1 VAQQPLQAL
10 QALQALRHHSG
21 VLWALDQTLLPW
33 HERWLELRDAQGV
46 ADALKRLS
54 IRGAPLIGVAAGYG
68 VALELAL
75 DQSPSCL
82 PRACELLVSAR
93 PTAVNLAHAVGR
105 VADAATG
112 HQPGRKRAAAALDEA
127 RAIERQ
133 EIAASDALATRGA
146 DLLSSLGVRRVLTHC
161 NAGSLAAPGRG
172 TALAPIAELHARGEL
187 ELVLATETRPLLQG
201 ARLTA
206 YELRRWGIEHA
217 VIVDGAAAGLIA
229 RGEVDAVVLGCD
241 RVAANGDVANK
252 VGTYGHALA
261 ARAAQIPFVV
271 VGPCSTIDPRTASG
285 AEIAIEQRD
294 PWEVATVPAEPSGAR
309 FGIVPNATR
318 CLNPAFDVTPAE
330 LVSALVT
337 ERGVVAPVDRAGVT
351 ALLAPADV
359 ARSLTP

>member
-1 VAQQPLQAL
+1 VAQS
-10 QALQALRHHSG
+10 LQALRHDNG

-75 DQSPSCL
+75 DQRADAL
-82 PRACELLVSAR
+82 PRACELLASAR
-93 PTAVNLAHAVGR
+93 PTAVNLAYAVGR
-105 VADAATG
+105 VADAAG
-112 HQPGRKRAAAALDEA
+112 RHDPGPERAAAALEEA
-127 RAIERQ
+127 QAIERQ
-133 EIAASDALATRGA
+133 EIASSDALATRGA

-161 NAGSLAAPGRG
+161 NTGSLAAPGRG

-187 ELVLATETRPLLQG
+187 ELVLAAETRPLLQG

-206 YELRRWGIEHA
+206 YELGHLGIEYA

-271 VGPCSTIDPRTASG
+271 VGPCSTIDPHTGSG
-285 AEIAIEQRD
+285 AEIVIEQRD
-294 PWEVATVPAEPSGAR
+294 PWEVSTVPSEPSGAR
-309 FGIVPNATR
+309 FSITPQATR

-330 LVSALVT
+330 LITALVT
-337 ERGVVAPVDRAGVT
+337 ERGVAAPVDRAAVMG
-351 ALLAPADV
+351 LLADASTVP
-359 ARSLTP
+359 

>member
-1 VAQQPLQAL
+1 VAQPLQAL
-10 QALQALRHHSG
+10 RYADG

-33 HERWLELRDAQGV
+33 HERWLELHDAQGV

-75 DQSPSCL
+75 DQRPDAL
-82 PRACELLVSAR
+82 RRACELLISAR
-93 PTAVNLAHAVGR
+93 PTAGNLAYAVDR
-105 VADAATG
+105 V
-112 HQPGRKRAAAALDEA
+112 AAAAAAREPGPERATAALREA
-127 RAIERQ
+127 RTIEHQ
-133 EIAASDALATRGA
+133 EIASSDAIAFHGA
-146 DLLSSLGVRRVLTHC
+146 DLLSELHVRRVLTHC
-161 NAGSLAAPGRG
+161 NAGALAAPGRG

-187 ELVLATETRPLLQG
+187 ELVLVAETRPLLQG

-206 YELRRWGIEHA
+206 YELGRRGIEHA

-241 RVAANGDVANK
+241 RVAANGDFANK

-261 ARAAQIPFVV
+261 AQAAQLPFIV

-285 AEIAIEQRD
+285 AEIVIEQRD
-294 PWEVATVPAEPSGAR
+294 PWEVATVPSAPSGAR
-309 FGIVPNATR
+309 SSITPDGTR

-330 LVSALVT
+330 LVTALVT
-337 ERGVVAPVDRAGVT
+337 ERGVVSPVNRAGLAERLPGPNART
-351 ALLAPADV
+351 A
-359 ARSLTP
+359 

>member
-75 DQSPSCL
+75 DHSPSCL

>member
-1 VAQQPLQAL
+1 VAQPLQAL
-10 QALQALRHHSG
+10 RHDG
-21 VLWALDQTLLPW
+21 DVLWALDQTLLPW
-33 HERWLELRDAQGV
+33 HERWLELRDAQAV

-75 DQSPSCL
+75 DQRRESL
-82 PRACELLVSAR
+82 PRACELLLSAR
-93 PTAVNLAHAVGR
+93 PTAVNLAYAVGR
-105 VADAATG
+105 VADAAAG
-112 HQPGRKRAAAALDEA
+112 HEPGPQRAAAALDEA

-133 EIAASDALATRGA
+133 EIASSDALATRGA
-146 DLLSSLGVRRVLTHC
+146 DLLHSLGVRRVLTHC
-161 NAGSLAAPGRG
+161 NTGALAAPGRG

-187 ELVLATETRPLLQG
+187 ELVLAAETRPLLQG

-206 YELRRWGIEHA
+206 YELGRLGIEHA

-252 VGTYGHALA
+252 VGTYGHALS

-285 AEIAIEQRD
+285 AEIVIEQRN
-294 PWEVATVPAEPSGAR
+294 PSEVATVPSEPSGAR
-309 FGIVPNATR
+309 FAIVPDATN
-318 CLNPAFDVTPAE
+318 CLNPAFDVTPAG
-330 LVSALVT
+330 LVTALVT
-337 ERGVVAPVDRAGVT
+337 ERGIAQPVNGDAVIG
-351 ALLAPADV
+351 LLAGDGLVPA
-359 ARSLTP
+359 

>member
-1 VAQQPLQAL
+1 VTQPLQAL
-10 QALQALRHHSG
+10 RHDG
-21 VLWALDQTLLPW
+21 DVLWALDQTLLPW
-33 HERWLELRDAQGV
+33 HERWLELRDAQAV

-54 IRGAPLIGVAAGYG
+54 IRGAPLIGVAAAYG

-75 DQSPSCL
+75 DQRPDSL
-82 PRACELLVSAR
+82 PRACDLLLSAR
-93 PTAVNLAHAVGR
+93 PTAVNLAYAVGR

-112 HQPGRKRAAAALDEA
+112 HEPGPERAAAALDEA

-133 EIAASDALATRGA
+133 EIASSDALATRGA
-146 DLLSSLGVRRVLTHC
+146 DLLQSLGVHRVLTHC
-161 NAGSLAAPGRG
+161 NTGALAAPGRG
-172 TALAPIAELHARGEL
+172 TALAAIAELHVRSEL
-187 ELVLATETRPLLQG
+187 ELVLAAETRPLLQG

-206 YELRRWGIEHA
+206 YELGRLGIEHA

-285 AEIAIEQRD
+285 TEIVIEQRD
-294 PWEVATVPAEPSGAR
+294 PWEVATVPSEPSGAR
-309 FGIVPNATR
+309 FSIVPDATN

-330 LVSALVT
+330 LVTALVT
-337 ERGVVAPVDRAGVT
+337 ERGTAQPVNVDAVIG
-351 ALLAPADV
+351 LLAGDDLVPV
-359 ARSLTP
+359 

>member
-1 VAQQPLQAL
+1 VAQPLQAL
-10 QALQALRHHSG
+10 RYADG

-68 VALELAL
+68 VALELGLAQGPDSL
-75 DQSPSCL
+75 Q
-82 PRACELLVSAR
+82 RAVDILVSAR
-93 PTAVNLAHAVGR
+93 PTAVNLAYAVGR
-105 VADAATG
+105 VADAAAG
-112 HQPGRKRAAAALDEA
+112 YEPGPERAAAALEEA
-127 RAIERQ
+127 CAIERQ
-133 EIAASDALATRGA
+133 EVASSVALATRGA

-161 NAGSLAAPGRG
+161 NTGALAAPGRG

-187 ELVLATETRPLLQG
+187 ELVLAAETRPLLQG

-206 YELRRWGIEHA
+206 YELGRLGIEHA

-261 ARAAQIPFVV
+261 ARAARIPFVV
-271 VGPCSTIDPRTASG
+271 VGPCSTIDPRTPSG
-285 AEIAIEQRD
+285 AEIVIEQRD
-294 PWEVATVPAEPSGAR
+294 PWEVATVPSEPSGAR
-309 FGIVPNATR
+309 FSIVAAATR

-330 LVSALVT
+330 LITALVT
-337 ERGVVAPVDRAGVT
+337 ERGVAAPVNGSGLAG
-351 ALLAPADV
+351 LLADAAAV
-359 ARSLTP
+359 R

>member
-1 VAQQPLQAL
+1 VAQP
-10 QALQALRHHSG
+10 LQALRHHSG
-21 VLWALDQTLLPW
+21 ALWALDQTLLPW

-75 DQSPSCL
+75 DQRPGSL

-93 PTAVNLAHAVGR
+93 PTAVNLAYAVGR
-105 VADAATG
+105 VADAAAA
-112 HQPGRKRAAAALDEA
+112 HEPGPERAPAALREA

-133 EIAASDALATRGA
+133 EIASSDALATRGA
-146 DLLSSLGVRRVLTHC
+146 DLLSSLHVRRVLTHC
-161 NAGSLAAPGRG
+161 NTGALAAPGRG

-187 ELVLATETRPLLQG
+187 ELVLAAETRPLLQG

-206 YELRRWGIEHA
+206 YELGRLGIEHA

-229 RGEVDAVVLGCD
+229 RGEIDAVVLGCD

-271 VGPCSTIDPRTASG
+271 VGPCSTIDPRTSSG
-285 AEIAIEQRD
+285 AEIVIEQRD
-294 PWEVATVPAEPSGAR
+294 PWEVATVPSEPSGAR
-309 FGIVPNATR
+309 FGIVPDATR

-330 LVSALVT
+330 LVTALVT
-337 ERGVVAPVDRAGVT
+337 ERGIAAPVDTVGVAG
-351 ALLAPADV
+351 LLAETGAV
-359 ARSLTP
+359 R